1 MNDAPPP
8 TAIRLRRQSRCL
20 ELTWPDGQVHALSF
34 EYLRVQSPSAEVR
47 GHGPGQGRTPDGKRD
62 VRITRIDP
70 VGHYALK
77 LTFSDGHDS
86 GLYSWRYLRE
96 LGAQH
101 DTRWHAYLDALAAAG
116 LSRDPERPTDD

>member
-1 MNDAPPP
+1 MNDAVPPSG
-8 TAIRLRRQSRCL
+8 IRLRRQSRCL
-20 ELTWPDGQVHALSF
+20 ELTWPDGRVDTLPF

-47 GHGPGQGRTPDGKRD
+47 GHGQGQARTPYGKRD

-86 GLYSWRYLRE
+86 GLFSWRYLRE
-96 LGAQH
+96 LGAER
-101 DTRWHAYLDALAAAG
+101 DARWHAYLEALSAAG
-116 LSRDPERPTDD
+116 LSRDPARPADD